1 MKNLK
6 HQLHQKLSWIFSDNM
21 VTLKAGEE
29 ILLEMKE
36 DKSGRAS
43 FVLEEEKYIIRNEGF
58 WNPNTVIVKEGKVL
72 LVLKRN
78 FLGSKAKIEFENG
91 KVYTCKYKNAPLVK
105 LSFFSKDKKEIL
117 HYRLKPKNTPKT
129 VLSIQDDSINK
140 HELLMLIVLGCYSF
154 KGIVKE
160 NDSSGMIVSDT
171 IE

>member
-43 FVLEEEKYIIRNEGF
+43 FVLEDEKYIIRNEGF

-72 LVLKRN
+72 LIMKRN

-91 KVYTCKYKNAPLVK
+91 
-105 LSFFSKDKKEIL
+105 
-117 HYRLKPKNTPKT
+117 
-129 VLSIQDDSINK
+129 
-140 HELLMLIVLGCYSF
+140 
-154 KGIVKE
+154 
-160 NDSSGMIVSDT
+160 
-171 IE
+171 